1 MERKP
6 LDKTVLS
13 IHPEKAPPDN
23 NPPPPHTTTPPP
35 RHASRTKLPR
45 TNTPAPNETSL
56 TKKTPVKTLSTNYPI
71 KTTQQKSPQHLFPLR
86 HPLDKRIRTRSMSTA
101 PNSYPFIYC

>member
-23 NPPPPHTTTPPP
+23 NPPPPHDNSSPTTCLPDKTPTDKYP
-35 RHASRTKLPR
+35 RPQRNFSD
-45 TNTPAPNETSL
+45 
-56 TKKTPVKTLSTNYPI
+56 KKTPVKTLSTNYPI
-71 KTTQQKSPQHLFPLR
+71 KTTQQKILNTPSLSDTP
-86 HPLDKRIRTRSMSTA
+86 
-101 PNSYPFIYC
+101 